1 MIDDPTNHDETPD
14 PADTP
19 EEEITLNIGRR
30 PLVEPLP
37 DMDETTQGQIA
48 ALVNWVSTS
57 MLIACNRTDDSQP
70 TPLQFVGQA
79 LPHPKL
85 MELLQAGIASM
96 ARNAYRASGGQSRST
111 CAELIAQCLHRE
123 GSCDIEPARAYAE
136 EFLNRID
143 ADEDEELKT
152 MCALTSDGFLALA
165 AVVFGTDDDTDDDE
179 RTPQQDEADI
189 EALRQIAVG
198 ARVIMGSVLHI
209 LIDQLD
215 TILDDLK
222 VETTIVQRDEYRS
235 ALIDILKNVQG

>member
-1 MIDDPTNHDETPD
+1 MIHDPTNDDGLD
-14 PADTP
+14 PSDSP

-48 ALVNWVSTS
+48 ALVNWVATS

-123 GSCDIEPARAYAE
+123 GSCPIEPARTYAE

-165 AVVFGTDDDTDDDE
+165 AVVFGTDGEDGDE

-215 TILDDLK
+215 TILDELK

>member
-1 MIDDPTNHDETPD
+1 
-14 PADTP
+14 
-19 EEEITLNIGRR
+19 
-30 PLVEPLP
+30 
-37 DMDETTQGQIA
+37 
-48 ALVNWVSTS
+48 
-57 MLIACNRTDDSQP
+57 
-70 TPLQFVGQA
+70 
-79 LPHPKL
+79 
-85 MELLQAGIASM
+85 
-96 ARNAYRASGGQSRST
+96 
-111 CAELIAQCLHRE
+111 
-123 GSCDIEPARAYAE
+123 
-136 EFLNRID
+136 
-143 ADEDEELKT
+143 